1 MAPIRPILRLAGVTE
16 QQWRVLRVLADEG
29 ASDAS
34 HLGQA
39 ALLHAPSVTRILKEL
54 GERGL
59 ISRVTDPSDGRRS
72 IVSIS
77 AQGADLVATVAQQTH
92 LLLRKYATTFGA
104 GRLANLQDELK
115 ALSEAVAEFAPDN
128 GTGED

>member
-1 MAPIRPILRLAGVTE
+1 MAPIRPILRSAGVTE

-29 ASDAS
+29 ACDPS

-59 ISRVTDPSDGRRS
+59 VSRVTDPSDGRRS

-77 AQGADLVATVAQQTH
+77 LQGSELVATVAQQTRV
-92 LLLRKYATTFGA
+92 LLHKYATRFGA
-104 GRLANLQDELK
+104 ERLANLQDELR
-115 ALSEAVAEFAPDN
+115 ALSETVAAFAPEN
-128 GTGED
+128 SVGED